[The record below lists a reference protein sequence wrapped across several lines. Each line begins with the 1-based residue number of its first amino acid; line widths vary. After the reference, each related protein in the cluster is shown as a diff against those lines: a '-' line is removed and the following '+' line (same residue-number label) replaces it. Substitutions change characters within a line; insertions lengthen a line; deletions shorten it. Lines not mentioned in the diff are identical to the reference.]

1 MADRIKQMQKL
12 IDRKIKE
19 IESYG
24 GIKKKKK
31 PEEEML
37 PKRNGLLARDTQASE
52 MQDEEEEQMRDAEE
66 VVAEYVMNIRK
77 FREEALNAKDKQK

>member
-19 IESYG
+19 IESSG
-24 GIKKKKK
+24 GTKKKKK
-31 PEEEML
+31 PEDML
-37 PKRNGLLARDTQASE
+37 PKKNGLLARGTQGSE
-52 MQDEEEEQMRDAEE
+52 MQDEEDQKQDAEE
-66 VVAEYVMNIRK
+66 IVAEYIMNIRK

>member
-1 MADRIKQMQKL
+1 MADRIRQMQKL

-19 IESYG
+19 IESSG
-24 GIKKKKK
+24 GTKKKS
-31 PEEEML
+31 EEEML

-52 MQDEEEEQMRDAEE
+52 MQDEEEQMRDAEE
-66 VVAEYVMNIRK
+66 VVAEYIMNIRN